1 MLVKVN
7 DKATSAFMQ
16 QIRRRLSILERPLV
30 TARGKEKAIYML
42 ILTLSMPN
50 ML

>member
-30 TARGKEKAIYML
+30 TAIAEGKSYIYAN
-42 ILTLSMPN
+42 LTLSMPN